1 MKLYRI
7 ENVRIA
13 VEADADSAFIRRIH
27 GIIKNW
33 ETDGSKEL
41 SGVSLSSVHID
52 EEKATFCCSGWY
64 FGKLGECFVMEV
76 YASNNKTKRY
86 I

>member
-13 VEADADSAFIRRIH
+13 VEADADSVFIRRIH

-33 ETDGSKEL
+33 EADGSKEL
-41 SGVSLSSVHID
+41 SGVSLSSVHIAK
-52 EEKATFCCSGWY
+52 EKATFCCSGSY
-64 FGKLGECFVMEV
+64 FSKLGECFVMEV
-76 YASNNKTKRY
+76 FANNDQTKRY
-86 I
+86 F

>member
-1 MKLYRI
+1 MKLYKM
-7 ENVRIA
+7 ENVCVA

-27 GIIKNW
+27 RIVKNW
-33 ETDGSKEL
+33 ETDGSKEV

-52 EEKATFCCSGWY
+52 KEKATFCCSGSY
-64 FGKLGECFVMEV
+64 FGKLGECFVMDV
-76 YASNNKTKRY
+76 YVNNNKTKRY

>member
-1 MKLYRI
+1 MKLYRM
-7 ENVRIA
+7 ENVCIA
-13 VEADADSAFIRRIH
+13 VEAGADPAFIRRIH
-27 GIIKNW
+27 GIVKNQ

-41 SGVSLSSVHID
+41 SGVSLSSVHIGK
-52 EEKATFCCSGWY
+52 EKATFCCSGAY
-64 FGKLGECFVMEV
+64 FGKLGECFVMDV